1 MEIKEKVRSQSVR
14 TKKTTQIKERGYTA
28 VKGAKISVKTIRRGV
43 RGASVAAQKGKLI
56 AQKTNGSMHELDSE
70 KEYAV
75 THLEQAAGHLRGKAQ
90 SKAAEKSAEMTK
102 WSANV
107 MKDTVKRKM
116 GGTAA
121 SNISSKSA
129 SGAVKTGSAPF
140 KSASGTVKTNSVPF
154 KTAKKGTSTTR
165 RYSVSSVRKARR
177 NVEHSKAALHKSK
190 KAAKGAKSAVNTLT
204 AALKKI
210 AMALKSF
217 FVVLLAGGWIVLV
230 IILFAG
236 LIAAL
241 IGSVLGIFFGNG
253 SEYNGENLS
262 YAMAE
267 INAEYNNRISDLA
280 GGEKYDQTVIKINGS
295 TGTDMNTV
303 WKQVLAVYSVR
314 VSTGEQATMPID
326 FSDPYKMEML
336 KNTFFD
342 MVSMSGSISTTTEE
356 VPNSEG
362 ETTTVEKKVLNVE
375 VTAKN
380 ALDMVGTYSFNSE
393 QKELLNQLLAPDM
406 DDAWRELLYGSYG
419 NGIVSAN
426 GDIVETAISQLGNIG
441 GQPYWSWYGFSSR
454 VEWCACFVS
463 WCADQNGFI
472 TAGVIPKFSYCDSGI
487 AWFKENNLWQDG
499 GYEPVS
505 GNIIFFDWNGDGVSD
520 HVGIVEYTM
529 NGVVHTIEGNSGDAC
544 ARMSYA
550 VGSSVIMGYGTPFYE
565 LATLQ

>member
-1 MEIKEKVRSQSVR
+1 MEIKQKVRSQSVR
-14 TKKTTQIKERGYTA
+14 TKKATQIKERGYTA
-28 VKGAKISVKTIRRGV
+28 IKSAKISVKTIRRGV

-56 AQKTNGSMHELDSE
+56 AQKANGSIYEGNNE

-75 THLEQAAGHLRGKAQ
+75 THLEQAAGHLKKKAQ
-90 SKAAEKSAEMTK
+90 SKAAEKSTAMTK
-102 WSANV
+102 WSANII
-107 MKDTVKRKM
+107 KDTVKGKM
-116 GGTAA
+116 GSTAA
-121 SNISSKSA
+121 SNVSFKSA
-129 SGAVKTGSAPF
+129 SGAVKTNSA
-140 KSASGTVKTNSVPF
+140 PF
-154 KTAKKGTSTTR
+154 KTAKNTGTAR
-165 RYSVSSVRKARR
+165 RYTVSSVRKARKNAER
-177 NVEHSKAALHKSK
+177 SKAFVHKSK
-190 KAAKGAKSAVNTLT
+190 KAARGAKSAVNTLA

-210 AMALKSF
+210 ALALKSF
-217 FVVLLAGGWIVLV
+217 LLFLVAGGWLVLAIV
-230 IILFAG
+230 LFAG

-262 YAMAE
+262 YAMSE
-267 INAEYNNRISDLA
+267 INTEYYNRIADLA
-280 GGEKYDQTVIKINGS
+280 GGEEYDQTVIKINGS

-303 WKQVLAVYSVR
+303 WKQILAVYSVR
-314 VSTGEQATMPID
+314 VSTGDNASMPID

-362 ETTTVEKKVLNVE
+362 ETATVEKKILSVE
-375 VTAKN
+375 VTTKN

-487 AWFKENNLWQDG
+487 AWFKENNLWQDS

-505 GNIIFFDWNGDGVSD
+505 GNIIFFDWNADGISD

-529 NGVVHTIEGNSGDAC
+529 NGVVHTIEGNSGDTC

>member
-1 MEIKEKVRSQSVR
+1 MEIKQKIRSQSVK
-14 TKKTTQIKERGYTA
+14 TKKATRIKERGDIA
-28 VKGAKISVKTIRRGV
+28 VKNANISVKTIRRGI

-56 AQKTNGSMHELDSE
+56 AQKTNGYGSVHESANE
-70 KEYAV
+70 TEYAV
-75 THLEQAAGHLRGKAQ
+75 TYLEKASGHLKEKAQ
-90 SKAAEKSAEMTK
+90 SKATEKSASMTK
-102 WSANV
+102 WSTNII
-107 MKDTVKRKM
+107 KDTVKGKM
-116 GGTAA
+116 SGTAA
-121 SNISSKSA
+121 SNVSFKSA
-129 SGAVKTGSAPF
+129 SGAVKTGS
-140 KSASGTVKTNSVPF
+140 VPF
-154 KTAKKGTSTTR
+154 KTATNKTGTAR
-165 RYSVSSVRKARR
+165 RYTVSSVRKARKHAER
-177 NVEHSKAALHKSK
+177 SKAFIHKSK
-190 KAAKGAKSAVNTLT
+190 RAAKGAKSAVNTLA

-210 AMALKSF
+210 ALALKSF
-217 FVVLLAGGWIVLV
+217 LLFLITGGWLVLV
-230 IILFAG
+230 VVLFAG

-262 YAMAE
+262 YAMSE
-267 INAEYNNRISDLA
+267 ITTEYYNRIADLA
-280 GGEKYDQTVIKINGS
+280 GGEPYDQTVIKINGS

-314 VSTGEQATMPID
+314 VSTGDNASMPID

-336 KNTFFD
+336 KKTFFD
-342 MVSMSGSISTTTEE
+342 MVSMSGSITTTSEE

-362 ETTTVEKKVLNVE
+362 ETAIIEKKVLSVE
-375 VTAKN
+375 VTTKN
-380 ALDMVGTYSFNSE
+380 ALDMIGNYSFNSE
-393 QKELLNQLLAPDM
+393 QRELLDQMISPDM

-441 GQPYWSWYGFSSR
+441 GQPFWSWYGFSSR

-487 AWFKENNLWQDG
+487 AWFKEKNLWKDG

-544 ARMSYA
+544 ARMSYV

-565 LATLQ
+565 QATLQ